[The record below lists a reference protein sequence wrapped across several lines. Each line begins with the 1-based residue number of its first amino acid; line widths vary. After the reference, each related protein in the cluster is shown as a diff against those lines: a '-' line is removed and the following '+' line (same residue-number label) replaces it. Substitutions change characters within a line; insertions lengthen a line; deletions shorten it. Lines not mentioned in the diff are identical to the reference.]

1 MILYMVLQQRKD
13 GTLDYRIGGGSS
25 TPSSPKVYDS
35 IGRARAYARGY
46 PSRYITIID
55 TDKTENTV

>member
-1 MILYMVLQQRKD
+1 MILYMVLAQCKD
-13 GTLDYRIGGGSS
+13 GTTGYRIGGGSS
-25 TPSSPKVYDS
+25 TPSVARVYDS

-46 PSRYITIID
+46 PNAYITIVD